1 MASSLPFILLCLQ
14 LVSIVFSS
22 SDLSGHVYRRS
33 PAKTPK
39 PAPGTAA
46 PNGNPPNPKT
56 TGKPAPF
63 GFGSKVTSGGN
74 ATPQTPKDAAQLEA
88 WLTDK
93 VPRVILI
100 SKTYD
105 FTSLTNTTASGW
117 YLNFNL
123 IQPWKACSNGLHVQ
137 SAVNYDNWCS
147 KEKTL
152 SNVPSLTGITTLAAL
167 TQKLF
172 RTATRPKGV
181 LTADQKR
188 VERIELIKRMVT
200 PNGHQRDR
208 TALGHRET
216 GRDIFEWARK
226 QYYQHFSP
234 SDSRLSPP
242 ARLMAKLSATQ
253 RTAATQ
259 VETAFALHL

>member
-1 MASSLPFILLCLQ
+1 QASIDLPDSDAAKQQLSLLFHYNQTVLFPQVMASSLPFILLCLQ

-123 IQPWKACSNGLHVQ
+123 MPTSFDPCPEMVQP
-137 SAVNYDNWCS
+137 
-147 KEKTL
+147 TL
-152 SNVPSLTGITTLAAL
+152 ESLLE
-167 TQKLF
+167 
-172 RTATRPKGV
+172 RP
-181 LTADQKR
+181 ARSISQ
-188 VERIELIKRMVT
+188 
-200 PNGHQRDR
+200 
-208 TALGHRET
+208 T

-253 RTAATQ
+253 RAAATQ

>member
-123 IQPWKACSNGLHVQ
+123 I
-137 SAVNYDNWCS
+137 
-147 KEKTL
+147 
-152 SNVPSLTGITTLAAL
+152 
-167 TQKLF
+167 
-172 RTATRPKGV
+172 TATRPKGV

-253 RTAATQ
+253 RAAATQ